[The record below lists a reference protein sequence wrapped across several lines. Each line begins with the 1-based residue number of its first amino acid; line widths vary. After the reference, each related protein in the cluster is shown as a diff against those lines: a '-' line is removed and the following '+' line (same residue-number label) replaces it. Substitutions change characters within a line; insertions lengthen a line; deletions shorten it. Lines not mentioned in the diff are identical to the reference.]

1 MTTAHEDD
9 YYCPKEA
16 LAAYNE
22 KLTVK
27 SVRYSALLVEFI
39 NSLLPTQL
47 LELHLSALL
56 EVDPRRLGAS
66 NDTASSKLKLSNAQ
80 FTLLHNLL
88 KNVVTPKDIYVVG
101 LKCKLKAPNRG
112 LATVIQCSD
121 SISNPTITLVT
132 DFGNVI
138 KYNIAE
144 FESEVQETVGIV
156 KDVKAMFDTQIEL
169 LESAKLLISN

>member
-1 MTTAHEDD
+1 MTTAREDD

-22 KLTVK
+22 KLAVK

-39 NSLLPTQL
+39 NSLLPNQL
-47 LELHLSALL
+47 LELHLPALL

-121 SISNPTITLVT
+121 SLTDPEITLVT
-132 DFGNVI
+132 DFGNVFT
-138 KYNIAE
+138 YNANE
-144 FESEVQETVGIV
+144 FEDEVQEVVGLV
-156 KDVKAMFDTQIEL
+156 KDVKVMIDEQINL
-169 LESAKLLISN
+169 LESAKLLINP